1 MWNTS
6 GGRMGKLSNESYEAF
21 AQHFAAYRRF
31 KTAAQAAGSSAE
43 NLSQAGI
50 ELYERPEIQAR
61 VAELTKQRAV
71 PLQMD
76 AQRVM
81 LEIARLSSI
90 DYAGFYHPDGSQ
102 KLPHELTPDQSAC
115 VRGTDRNGAYQF
127 WDKAA
132 PITLLAKH
140 HKIVGDEGDGV
151 NALASALADRLKTAR
166 QRAEHPRPI
175 VDSSDV
181 VENEADEDLA

>member
-1 MWNTS
+1 MP
-6 GGRMGKLSNESYEAF
+6 KLSNEAHETF
-21 AQHFAAYRRF
+21 AQHFVAHRHFGQAA
-31 KTAAQAAGSSAE
+31 TAAGSSAE
-43 NLSQAGI
+43 NLSQAGA
-50 ELYERPEIQAR
+50 ELYSRPDVKARIDELAAKIHKPLQASAGR
-61 VAELTKQRAV
+61 IMLELT
-71 PLQMD
+71 
-76 AQRVM
+76 
-81 LEIARLSSI
+81 RLSTV
-90 DYAGFYHPDGSQ
+90 DYAGFYHPDGGQ